1 MQSSR
6 GYLVLIGL
14 TLVYAALLA
23 NALVGYI
30 NVRQLYD
37 NDRWVIHTHE
47 VIHSINHLFFT
58 LTDLETAQRGYVT
71 TGETFFLNQYENSLS
86 EVDNAL
92 QHLTKVVE
100 DNPDREQ
107 DIVDLKRQVAEKL
120 EAIREIVT
128 VRADS
133 GFEAAQQVILM
144 GKSRR
149 ATEALRATVARMEFA
164 EQRLLADRQT
174 HSEVRY
180 WRAVV
185 SGAMA
190 GLLGVCLSV
199 FASILVWRDFNRR
212 SKTAAELQVANDQLA
227 RQTEELAS
235 FNRSLNLEIA
245 ERTRVKAALYEADQR
260 KDQFLATLAHE
271 LRNPLSPL
279 LSAAQLLSLGPGS
292 STDTKEMSAIMLRQV
307 EQLKRLID
315 DLLDVSRISRG
326 KLQLQL
332 QPTLLSEAVLAAL
345 DASRALMETKQ
356 QQLEV
361 VLPQREVWINSD
373 KVRLAQII
381 GNLLINAAKY
391 TPPQGKIKL
400 AAQVADQQ
408 VVLCVED
415 NGIGIAP
422 EMLAH
427 IFGLFTQADTTN
439 ERSQGGLG
447 IGLSLAKTLVEMH
460 GGIIQAQSAG
470 LGHGAQFIVS
480 IPLPTYNAEQAAPT
494 IDSSQSDVTWPRLRF
509 LVVDDNQSASHLLSK
524 LLEKLG
530 QQVRIASSA
539 EAALAIV
546 KQWEPQVVIS
556 DIAMPEVSGHELAE
570 QICRLQ
576 LMPRPILIALTGYG
590 QESDRQAAL
599 AAGFEEHLTKP
610 IGFSSLQSLLS
621 RLAKRLNS
629 SQVAS

>member
-6 GYLVLIGL
+6 SYLVLIGL

-47 VIHSINHLFFT
+47 VIQSINHLFFT
-58 LTDLETAQRGYVT
+58 LTDLETAQRGYVS
-71 TGETFFLNQYENSLS
+71 TGANSYLNQYENSLS

-92 QHLTKVVE
+92 QHLTKVV
-100 DNPDREQ
+100 DDIPNRGQ
-107 DIVDLKRQVAEKL
+107 DIIELKQQVAEKL

-128 VRADS
+128 LRRDS
-133 GFEAAQQVILM
+133 GFEAAQQLILA

-164 EQRLLADRQT
+164 EQHLLADRQT
-174 HSEVRY
+174 HSEVSY

-185 SGAMA
+185 SGALA
-190 GLLGVCLSV
+190 GLLGICLSV
-199 FASILVWRDFNRR
+199 FASALVWKDFDRR
-212 SKTAAELQVANDQLA
+212 SKNAVELQIVNDQLA
-227 RQTEELAS
+227 RQTMELAS
-235 FNRSLNLEIA
+235 FNHSLEMEIA
-245 ERTRVKAALYEADQR
+245 ERKRVEAALHEADQR

-279 LSAAQLLSLGPGS
+279 LSAAQLLSLEPGS
-292 STDTKEMSAIMLRQV
+292 SPETKEMAAIMLRQV

-332 QPTLLSEAVLAAL
+332 QPTLLNEAVSAAL
-345 DASRALMETKQ
+345 DVSRALMESKRH
-356 QQLEV
+356 QLEV
-361 VLPQREVWINSD
+361 VLPERDVWINGD

-391 TPPQGKIKL
+391 TPPQGAIKL
-400 AAQVADQQ
+400 AAQVVGQQ
-408 VVLCVED
+408 IKIRVQD

-422 EMLAH
+422 EMLAR

-439 ERSQGGLG
+439 ERSHGGLG

-460 GGIIQAQSAG
+460 GGTIQARSAG
-470 LGHGAQFIVS
+470 LGKGAEFIVS
-480 IPLPTYNAEQAAPT
+480 IPLSSSTVAQPVAAV
-494 IDSSQSDVTWPRLRF
+494 DASSSSVVFPPLRF

-530 QQVRIASSA
+530 QHVHVASSA
-539 EAALAIV
+539 EEALPIV
-546 KQWEPQVVIS
+546 KQWKPQVVIS
-556 DIAMPEVSGHELAE
+556 DIAMPKVSGHELAE
-570 QICRLQ
+570 QICQMRLV
-576 LMPRPILIALTGYG
+576 PHPILIALTGYG

-610 IGFSSLQSLLS
+610 IGFSTLQAVLARITHSQNS
-621 RLAKRLNS
+621 R
-629 SQVAS
+629 